1 VQARASVLGLDTLAA
16 QKRAELAAAAP
27 KRNTLSFGDDDNGPA
42 PPRARAA
49 AVSPI
54 ANRFFGAGRRGGREG
69 GADWFWVRSARAEEG
84 GSAKGAAAAAER
96 LKGIKRGQKRM
107 RRKSGSEQRRASTP
121 AHPVSCPWRA
131 AV

>member
-1 VQARASVLGLDTLAA
+1 MQARASVLGLDTLAA

-84 GSAKGAAAAAER
+84 GSAKGAAAAGRVVGAGSGRER
-96 LKGIKRGQKRM
+96 LRSKCYSHASIFGQRTNIKKL
-107 RRKSGSEQRRASTP
+107 
-121 AHPVSCPWRA
+121 HVFL
-131 AV
+131 